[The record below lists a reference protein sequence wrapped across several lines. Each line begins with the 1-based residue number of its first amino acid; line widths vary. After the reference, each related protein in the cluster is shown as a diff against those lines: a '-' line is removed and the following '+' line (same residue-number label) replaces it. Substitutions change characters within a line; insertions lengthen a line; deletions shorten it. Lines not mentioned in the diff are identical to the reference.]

1 MPPSGLHGGNASPSS
16 AYRRSS
22 ASPAR
27 TAGEYRFCTD
37 TSRSPR
43 IRRAARIRSASG
55 WEKPAGRILPAL
67 GAGPHGHVDRAVLAP
82 AGKAAPAE
90 VALTSAS
97 RITFVRMR
105 IGELAAR
112 AGTTTRTLRYYES
125 RGLLPARRGGNGY
138 RTYDEADLKL
148 LRQIRTLQDFGF
160 DLEET
165 RPFVECLRAGHPEG
179 DSCPASLEVYRRKLD
194 ELDELIG
201 ELQAVRAKIGVRLV
215 TAEATEADVEPPLC
229 ELGGH
234 EL

>member
-1 MPPSGLHGGNASPSS
+1 
-16 AYRRSS
+16 
-22 ASPAR
+22 
-27 TAGEYRFCTD
+27 
-37 TSRSPR
+37 
-43 IRRAARIRSASG
+43 
-55 WEKPAGRILPAL
+55 
-67 GAGPHGHVDRAVLAP
+67 
-82 AGKAAPAE
+82 
-90 VALTSAS
+90 
-97 RITFVRMR
+97 MR

-138 RTYDEADLKL
+138 RTYDESDLKL

-165 RPFVECLRAGHPEG
+165 RPFVECLRSGHPEG
-179 DSCPASLEVYRRKLD
+179 DSCPASIAVYRRKLA

-201 ELQAVRAKIGVRLV
+201 DLQTVRAQIGVRL
-215 TAEATEADVEPPLC
+215 AAADGEPPVC